1 MNFLKIA
8 SVKFFS
14 DGPVVLPPPAAAIS
28 PSGCFLL
35 NMGDNTRIAQLSAL
49 LPPSLAFQEVPGD
62 MPTYHQVVETRQQV
76 LDILSGADDRLVV
89 VLGPPA
95 DSEPAAL
102 TELATQLQALKP
114 KFEKELL
121 LIVLADAAL
130 QPEGTEAVQINRGLR
145 QARELL
151 LQINR
156 LGLPTA
162 CEFADTITPQFFAD
176 LLSWSCVSAGSETL
190 RELVSGLSMPAGL
203 RAHFDDASAAVH
215 ATSTTGVEHSFLGVS
230 GEGVCGIVQTAG
242 NPDVHVLLRASSYLV
257 QTAAEAKTGLEAACA
272 RVDAERAGAPIVLDG
287 CGLDGP
293 ALQRLAD
300 AVVVRLGRAGE
311 ETPRPFHKGGVCG
324 LSACPSS
331 TKEVGPL
338 LASLAAAVAGRR
350 KSTKRASKR
359 AAAATSEETN
369 NLRIVGVRP
378 LLPPACLLEELP
390 REAAHEEVVRKGR
403 EELLGVLR
411 GESHRVALLVGPP
424 AVDDAQACLEFA
436 SP

>member
-1 MNFLKIA
+1 MRNELSQNRIW
-8 SVKFFS
+8 FFS

-176 LLSWSCVSAGSETL
+176 LLSWSCVSAGNETL

-203 RAHFDDASAAVH
+203 RAHVDATSPERMAAV
-215 ATSTTGVEHSFLGVS
+215 
-230 GEGVCGIVQTAG
+230 C
-242 NPDVHVLLRASSYLV
+242 AS
-257 QTAAEAKTGLEAACA
+257 
-272 RVDAERAGAPIVLDG
+272 
-287 CGLDGP
+287 
-293 ALQRLAD
+293 LAD
-300 AVVVRLGRAGE
+300 AAG
-311 ETPRPFHKGGVCG
+311 PQVGGHT
-324 LSACPSS
+324 SASAR
-331 TKEVGPL
+331 T
-338 LASLAAAVAGRR
+338 
-350 KSTKRASKR
+350 
-359 AAAATSEETN
+359 
-369 NLRIVGVRP
+369 RP
-378 LLPPACLLEELP
+378 LHTPSMHTP
-390 REAAHEEVVRKGR
+390 VSS
-403 EELLGVLR
+403 
-411 GESHRVALLVGPP
+411 ESLTPH
-424 AVDDAQACLEFA
+424 
-436 SP
+436 SPTHSCY

>member
-1 MNFLKIA
+1 
-8 SVKFFS
+8 
-14 DGPVVLPPPAAAIS
+14 
-28 PSGCFLL
+28 
-35 NMGDNTRIAQLSAL
+35 
-49 LPPSLAFQEVPGD
+49 
-62 MPTYHQVVETRQQV
+62 
-76 LDILSGADDRLVV
+76 
-89 VLGPPA
+89 
-95 DSEPAAL
+95 
-102 TELATQLQALKP
+102 
-114 KFEKELL
+114 
-121 LIVLADAAL
+121 
-130 QPEGTEAVQINRGLR
+130 
-145 QARELL
+145 
-151 LQINR
+151 
-156 LGLPTA
+156 
-162 CEFADTITPQFFAD
+162 
-176 LLSWSCVSAGSETL
+176 
-190 RELVSGLSMPAGL
+190 
-203 RAHFDDASAAVH
+203 
-215 ATSTTGVEHSFLGVS
+215 STTGVEHSFLGVS

-350 KSTKRASKR
+350 KSAKQASKR

-411 GESHRVALLVGPP
+411 GDSPRVALLVGPP